1 MFWGGDDSGP
11 NVFLQ
16 CSELV
21 RTGKLPEGELCSEML
36 PITSSAAE
44 TERADGMRVCAAT
57 RSAQKGGEVWKI
69 VYQQLMMTSKANPAA
84 APPLVRPKDEI
95 VILDFHVH
103 NADHALGSCLMAAEG
118 GPVQRHV
125 MLKFLR
131 DKKSLSACEFSQKR
145 VGAHLGT
152 KWLKHELKL
161 FTETGKSVAPIEAD
175 ITILDDNDKAYLRS
189 VPGAMEAYEGTR
201 TWEGKLRVTCLNG
214 AQVSLQPSLKAEFA
228 HALPSVKAQFDAME
242 KLHNDKYG
250 SLLVGKLQTV
260 RGDAR
265 GGTPTADPRP
275 SNLTSGNA
283 QEGSGKSNPE
293 PVSLTGPESDAQLRQ
308 QYKINVDVKAFD
320 NRGVGFL
327 VADNGHA
334 FIIVKSEDLILRKGT
349 KIAGLG
355 SGRMTQEAGGH
366 ALQLGFPEGDRTL
379 TEAWWVT
386 VWGVCSS
393 HRLLDVT
400 SCISHP
406 QFQVTSS
413 TDKLNCHLRCF
424 HWHLQCADCAD
435 SFPLSSHMTH
445 STNVSTVSSDT
456 FKVGCADISPS
467 CRFHMTRLTDI
478 STVSI
483 GIFKVGCDTKFLRF
497 HVTHSTDISTALI
510 DIFNWHLP
518 PCTFQASFGIQLTLY
533 SFIGHST
540 DIVHWYIQLTH
551 SRFN

>member
-1 MFWGGDDSGP
+1 MRCHPVGP
-11 NVFLQ
+11 
-16 CSELV
+16 
-21 RTGKLPEGELCSEML
+21 
-36 PITSSAAE
+36 
-44 TERADGMRVCAAT
+44 
-57 RSAQKGGEVWKI
+57 
-69 VYQQLMMTSKANPAA
+69 NPAA

-250 SLLVGKLQTV
+250 SLLVGKLQSV

-265 GGTPTADPRP
+265 GGTPAADPRP

-283 QEGSGKSNPE
+283 QEGSGESNPG

-308 QYKINVDVKAFD
+308 QYKITVDVKAFD

-366 ALQLGFPEGDRTL
+366 ALQLGFPDGDRTL

-445 STNVSTVSSDT
+445 SINVSTVSSDT

-497 HVTHSTDISTALI
+497 HVTHATDISTALI

>member
-283 QEGSGKSNPE
+283 QEGSGESNPG

-308 QYKINVDVKAFD
+308 QYKITVDVKAFD

-366 ALQLGFPEGDRTL
+366 ALQLGFPDGDRTL

-393 HRLLDVT
+393 HRLLDVPL
-400 SCISHP
+400 SRISHP

-413 TDKLNCHLRCF
+413 TGKLFCSLTK
-424 HWHLQCADCAD
+424 L
-435 SFPLSSHMTH
+435 SSPLFPLASSM
-445 STNVSTVSSDT
+445 
-456 FKVGCADISPS
+456 
-467 CRFHMTRLTDI
+467 CRL
-478 STVSI
+478 
-483 GIFKVGCDTKFLRF
+483 C
-497 HVTHSTDISTALI
+497 
-510 DIFNWHLP
+510 
-518 PCTFQASFGIQLTLY
+518 
-533 SFIGHST
+533 
-540 DIVHWYIQLTH
+540 
-551 SRFN
+551 